1 MLGVDMNVH
10 KAPQGDRQAGMGKK
24 GLPSGWGQLSSLP
37 TSGIELGR
45 MRILNENLVLLG
57 LVMVSQGRRIAIVQ
71 LKLTVREVG
80 LCPLNI

>member
-1 MLGVDMNVH
+1 MYTRHPMGM
-10 KAPQGDRQAGMGKK
+10 DRTGMGRK

-37 TSGIELGR
+37 TSSIELGR

-57 LVMVSQGRRIAIVQ
+57 LVMVCQGRRIEIVQ
-71 LKLTVREVG
+71 LKLMVCEVD